1 MNYPK
6 THQFGLQEAV
16 TISDLKEPSSA
27 TSLRHE
33 MYLENSST
41 PRKCKPQADFRE
53 GRISSYGGVM
63 PWRTKDGEQN

>member
-41 PRKCKPQADFRE
+41 PRKCKTLRLTSEKEESPIQWSHAME
-53 GRISSYGGVM
+53 NKG
-63 PWRTKDGEQN
+63 W